1 MRRLICSLDW
11 AGPEHAVELARRL
24 KGAVGGIKVG
34 AEFMTLY
41 GTKGVEAL
49 GAVGLPL
56 ILDLKLDDLPK
67 AVSNTVRRV
76 AGLKPF
82 AITVHAA
89 GGPAML
95 RVAMA
100 AAHAAADG
108 GGFPRPKLLAVTV
121 LTSMDEADLKAIG
134 IGGSMREQVLRMAA
148 LTHACGLDGVWT
160 SADELSRLRAEFG
173 PDFLLV
179 VPGIRPVWSSSDDQ
193 KRIMTPGDAIHGGA
207 DYLVVGRP
215 ITQASDPAA
224 AARRI
229 VDEMNAARVH
239 TPDIVP
245 STI

>member
-1 MRRLICSLDW
+1 MRRLFCSLDW
-11 AGPEHAVELARRL
+11 AGPEQAIELATKL
-24 KGAVGGIKVG
+24 KGAVGGIKIG
-34 AEFMTLY
+34 AEFVTLY
-41 GTKGVEAL
+41 GIRGVEAL
-49 GAVGLPL
+49 SAVGLPL

-67 AVSNTVRRV
+67 AVSNTVRR
-76 AGLKPF
+76 AASLKPF

-100 AAHAAADG
+100 AAYAAADG
-108 GGFPRPKLLAVTV
+108 GGFPRPKMLAVTV
-121 LTSMDEADLKAIG
+121 LTSMDEADLKAAG
-134 IGGSMREQVLRMAA
+134 IGGTMREQVLRLAA
-148 LTHACGLDGVWT
+148 LAQSCGLDGVWT
-160 SADELSRLRAEFG
+160 SADELARLRAEFG

-215 ITQASDPAA
+215 ITQASDPVA

-229 VDEMNAARVH
+229 VNEMNAAMARA
-239 TPDIVP
+239 PDIVP